1 MIRSDWEI
9 EASCGLEDRGRRGC
23 VQKVMRERVWRLILV
38 GGGRWEDGLGYFVTM
53 EYISMN
59 LYVLA
64 SSPYAPSEDWVY

>member
-1 MIRSDWEI
+1 MR
-9 EASCGLEDRGRRGC
+9 
-23 VQKVMRERVWRLILV
+23 KVMRERVWRLILV